1 MVREM
6 QPELQGL
13 RSSSAPRGR
22 RRKHPS
28 ALQYGTSVAETL
40 EWWASQNNNGGILSK
55 ASAALGPKTT
65 TKTGGM
71 IRKAPAKGS
80 KKGCMKGKGGPENA
94 TCSYRGVR
102 QRTWGKW
109 VAEIREPNHGS
120 RLWLGTYPTA
130 EVAAQAYDAAARVL
144 YGDQALLNLP
154 DSNPP
159 APPSPASSQVL
170 EHCKE
175 SKSAASFTAEPDDS
189 FDTATTAPP
198 PEPTDILD
206 ELPWLPKPEPLEF
219 SYREL
224 IIPGLDHKSEDQA
237 LFDQGLD
244 AFYNIKDE
252 PDVLPILSDSSTV
265 TVDTDVWSAI
275 DPDESRVSGDFD
287 LQSLMGAQQ
296 VLDEVPGSPEVTMLE
311 TSPLFGKKQAW
322 TSLLE

>member
-1 MVREM
+1 
-6 QPELQGL
+6 
-13 RSSSAPRGR
+13 
-22 RRKHPS
+22 
-28 ALQYGTSVAETL
+28 VAETL
-40 EWWASQNNNGGILSK
+40 EWWASHNNNGILVK
-55 ASAALGPKTT
+55 AAAVAGPK
-65 TKTGGM
+65 KTGGM

-144 YGDQALLNLP
+144 YGDHALLNLP
-154 DSNPP
+154 DGPP
-159 APPSPASSQVL
+159 APSPATSQVL

-175 SKSAASFTAEPDDS
+175 SKSAASFTAEPEDS
-189 FDTATTAPP
+189 FDTATTTL

-206 ELPWLPKPEPLEF
+206 ELPWLPKPEPHEF

-224 IIPGLDHKSEDQA
+224 VIPGIDHKSEDQV
-237 LFDQGLD
+237 LFDEGLD
-244 AFYNIKDE
+244 DFYDIKE
-252 PDVLPILSDSSTV
+252 ELDVLPLLRDSSTM
-265 TVDTDVWSAI
+265 TVDTDVGSAI
-275 DPDESRVSGDFD
+275 DPDESTTNRVSDDFD

-296 VLDEVPGSPEVTMLE
+296 MLEVPGSPEVTMLE

-322 TSLLE
+322 TLLLE

>member
-1 MVREM
+1 M

-13 RSSSAPRGR
+13 RNSSAPRGR

-40 EWWASQNNNGGILSK
+40 EWWASQNKNINGILSK
-55 ASAALGPKTT
+55 ASLGPSKTS
-65 TKTGGM
+65 KTGGM

-94 TCSYRGVR
+94 TCNYRGVR

-154 DSNPP
+154 ADGPP
-159 APPSPASSQVL
+159 AAPTSPASSQIV

-189 FDTATTAPP
+189 FDTATTAL
-198 PEPTDILD
+198 PEPTDILN
-206 ELPWLPKPEPLEF
+206 ELSWLPKPGPLEF

-224 IIPGLDHKSEDQA
+224 VIPGLDHKSQDQA
-237 LFDQGLD
+237 LFDTGLD
-244 AFYNIKDE
+244 DFYNIKDE
-252 PDVLPILSDSSTV
+252 ADVLPILSDTSTM
-265 TVDTDVWSAI
+265 TMDTDVWSAI
-275 DPDESRVSGDFD
+275 DADESRVSSDFD

-296 VLDEVPGSPEVTMLE
+296 VLEVPGSPEVMMLE
-311 TSPLFGKKQAW
+311 TSPLLGKKQAW